1 MIFSTK
7 TIQSLN
13 NIKTNNTNNKSCIE
27 PFFLNE
33 FLDISLQESLE
44 LKSLILDTFNEGF
57 ISFSFSKIVDIIMDK
72 FHDLLS
78 SIYDKAIDFVIS
90 TTRKSKVIDKYR
102 NELKTINI
110 EIDYGDRQYIGYNN
124 LNISIVSYIRKNLNM
139 LYDALKKSLD
149 EIEKS
154 KSTED
159 IVSSISDNM
168 ITFDEDYYN
177 SIRSEIVGLSRPGY
191 KEDYSKDIL
200 DSFINEK
207 TNMEYLRPGIVRK
220 AMNDYDNF
228 KSDKKKI
235 EKEKSDIK
243 KICNEF
249 KSKFSKLKFDKK
261 SSIESNPEINKG
273 YDSIIKKYCDAIK
286 ELCNIFGIYISTKLD
301 IMKEKR
307 NQDKDILIAACRT
320 LAKKKGDNEK

>member
-13 NIKTNNTNNKSCIE
+13 NRKLNDKSINYNE
-27 PFFLNE
+27 PLFFNE
-33 FLDISLQESLE
+33 FLEMSLHESLE
-44 LKSLILDTFNEGF
+44 SKSLILNVFNEGF
-57 ISFSFSKIVDIIMDK
+57 ISNYFSKITNSIIDK
-72 FHDLLS
+72 FKHIMVK
-78 SIYDKAIDFVIS
+78 IYDKAIDFIIS

-102 NELKTINI
+102 NELKTIDI
-110 EIDYGDRQYIGYNN
+110 EIDYGDRRYIGYNN
-124 LNISIVSYIRKNLNM
+124 LNISIISNIRKILNS
-139 LYDALKKSLD
+139 LYDTFKKSIE
-149 EIEKS
+149 EIEKL

-177 SIRSEIVGLSRPGY
+177 SIRHEIVGLSRPGY

-200 DSFINEK
+200 DSFINER

-220 AMNDYDNF
+220 AMNDYDNYEA
-228 KSDKKKI
+228 DKKKI

-243 KICNEF
+243 KVCDEF
-249 KSKFSKLKFDKK
+249 KDKFAKLKFDKK
-261 SSIESNPEINKG
+261 SAIESNPEINKG